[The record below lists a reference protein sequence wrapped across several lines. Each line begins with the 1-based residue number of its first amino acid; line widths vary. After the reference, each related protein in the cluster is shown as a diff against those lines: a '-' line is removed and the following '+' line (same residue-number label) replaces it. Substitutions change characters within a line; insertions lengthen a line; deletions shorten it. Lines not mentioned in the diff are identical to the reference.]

1 MSIRHHA
8 RPDLPSTMTW
18 EELELLPEEIAGQIE
33 LWEGRVVWARR
44 GPAEH
49 RDCTVEFR
57 NALRRCARADMAERP
72 DRCWRVSVETN
83 IFLGDTGKSDFLTP
97 DFLVY
102 GCLQERYQDIRASD
116 VQLVG
121 EVLSPSNTP
130 RDVEMKKTRYANAG
144 IPWYWEVLLGRG
156 EHPTTTVRAFGLET
170 GHGRLPEDVTPL
182 RRANYI
188 IAGEWMSGPPET
200 EDLEDG
206 LDPGEFDSDGITFD
220 FPFPIRIPWSEL
232 EY

>member
-1 MSIRHHA
+1 
-8 RPDLPSTMTW
+8 MTW

-33 LWEGRVVWARR
+33 LWNGRVVWARR

-49 RDCTVEFR
+49 QDCTVEFR
-57 NALRRCARADMAERP
+57 NALRRCARADTAERP

-83 IFLGDTGKSDFLTP
+83 VFLGDTGKSDFLTP

-102 GCLQERYQDIRASD
+102 GCLAERYQDIRASD
-116 VQLVG
+116 VHLVG

-130 RDVEMKKTRYANAG
+130 RDIETKKMRYAAAG
-144 IPWYWEVLLGRG
+144 IPWYWEVLLGRDP
-156 EHPTTTVRAFGLET
+156 HPTTIVRAYGLES
-170 GHGRLPEDVTPL
+170 GPAQLPSGVTSL
-182 RRANYI
+182 RPANYI
-188 IAGEWMSGPPET
+188 IAGEWRSGISAA
-200 EDLEDG
+200 EDG
-206 LDPGEFDSDGITFD
+206 MDCDVFDPAGITFD